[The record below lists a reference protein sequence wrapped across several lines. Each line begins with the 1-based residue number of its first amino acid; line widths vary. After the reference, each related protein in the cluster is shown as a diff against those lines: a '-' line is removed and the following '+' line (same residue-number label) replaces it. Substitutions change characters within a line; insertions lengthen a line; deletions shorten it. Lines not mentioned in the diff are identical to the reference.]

1 MSPWSRAVLLLAVLQ
16 AGLAWAQGVTP
27 VQDPWP
33 QRPFLGIDSVAHTD
47 EAGYIVLTPDDR
59 YAVTASYDGTLR
71 VWDVQ
76 TGELRQRFFFPKV
89 SANGAR
95 LRGLAMAPDGQ
106 RVAVTGY
113 DLRHI
118 IMILSLQ
125 TGRVERV
132 ISAPE
137 DTASLAWS
145 QDGRFLAAGKP
156 RGVSAR
162 GIRIYNVGNGAEV
175 FRDTDYDESDVTG
188 LAFRANGALFAV
200 TSSGRRN
207 STVKLYQPE
216 RGSWRLAASKVP
228 RFGDAS
234 SRWDAAGKTILVG
247 SRTRLDGETLDE
259 LPHEP
264 DRRGTPSSMGFS
276 RLAQS
281 PDGKYFFGAT
291 WSFYHPHGFMR
302 RWSGSGR
309 SDSFVQLQLPDPR
322 VADLA
327 VTRKGEVIY
336 VSDRGVVGLVGSDFK
351 LAWRVAH
358 DTPNLENRPQALKV
372 TESGWVALPV
382 ATAEGDREVAF
393 NLAAPEFAPL
403 SRVRERWN
411 APATSGRGVKVLAWE
426 GTRDGTVNDARLPLK
441 GSNERSLCV
450 AVHSTDG
457 TVAVGSNRERL
468 YRVSAKG
475 DRLWMTYLGSDV
487 TAVNLIEPR
496 DLVVATTSNGML
508 WLFRWSTGV
517 PVMAYY
523 LQPLSRRWL
532 AISSQGYYEASTG
545 AEDLAGW
552 IVNPSDN
559 RVADFMPMS
568 RFRSTL
574 LLSGLGRQAWESG
587 KETEAVRLLLA
598 QRTMAQGG
606 AAAPKAVPAPRPDA
620 RPSAPSPLAAAAPAA
635 SPQPTPPDA
644 AQAPDPDN
652 EDDTPSEAEAASP
665 LIAASAVRLDALPPR
680 IEVIAPGFEF
690 STDKRQVRVRF
701 KTVSAAQAPV
711 THLRT
716 TVASVSATS
725 KREEAGTSAGGDERE
740 LVIDLPPED
749 AEIRLVAENRYG
761 ASVPTVI
768 RVNYTGP
775 RQQQGKGNLY
785 LLAAG
790 VSRYDNAAFNLG
802 LPSKDA
808 RDFVTTL
815 QGQRGAKYNEV
826 YVKQLLDKDASKKG
840 LEAGFLWLKQNVTA
854 QDTVMVFFAGHGLN
868 EGPAYYFMTHE
879 ADLDRLSHTA
889 VPFNT
894 IRDTLAGLPGR
905 VVIFV
910 DTCHS
915 GNVIGKALPRR
926 ASDATIAINDLASS
940 ENGLVVFASSTGEQ
954 LSQENPA
961 WGNGAFTKAVVEGLR
976 GAADFKQRG
985 RVTYK
990 GLDAYVADRVDEL
1003 TQGEQTPVTPVLQ
1016 GVPDFTLAE
1025 LRR

>member
-1 MSPWSRAVLLLAVLQ
+1 MKMSRWIVKAWLSWWVLP
-16 AGLAWAQGVTP
+16 AGLVGAQGATP
-27 VQDPWP
+27 APDPWP
-33 QRPFLGIDSVAHTD
+33 QQPFLGIDSAAHTD
-47 EAGYIVLTPDDR
+47 EAGYIVLTPDER
-59 YAVTASYDGTLR
+59 HAVTASYDGTLR

-76 TGELRQRFFFPKV
+76 TGELRQRFFFPKT

-132 ISAPE
+132 IQAPE

-145 QDGRFLAAGKP
+145 PDGRFLAAGKP

-162 GIRIYNVGNGAEV
+162 GIRIYNVDNGAEV

-188 LAFRANGALFAV
+188 LAFRADGTLFAA

-207 STVKLYQPE
+207 STVKLYRPE
-216 RGSWRLAASKVP
+216 RGTWHLAASKVP
-228 RFGDAS
+228 RWGDAS

-247 SRTRLDGETLDE
+247 ARTRLDGETLNE
-259 LPHEP
+259 LPHDP

-291 WSFYHPHGFMR
+291 WSFHHAHGFMR
-302 RWSGSGR
+302 RWSGGGR

-327 VTRKGEVIY
+327 VTRKGEVVY
-336 VSDRGVVGLVGSDFK
+336 VSDRGAVGLVGGDFK

-372 TESGWVALPV
+372 TDAGWVALPV

-393 NLAAPEFAPL
+393 NLASPEFAPL

-426 GTRDGTVNDARLPLK
+426 GTRDGTVNDVRLPLK

-475 DRLWMTYLGSDV
+475 ERLWVTYLGSDV

-508 WLFRWSTGV
+508 WLFRWSTGA

-568 RFRSTL
+568 RLRSTL

-587 KETEAVRLLLA
+587 KEDEAIRLLLA
-598 QRTMAQGG
+598 QRSTAQGD
-606 AAAPKAVPAPRPDA
+606 AASPKAAPATRPDA
-620 RPSAPSPLAAAAPAA
+620 RPSVPPPVVAASPRPAPPAAAPTQDNDDEA
-635 SPQPTPPDA
+635 DA
-644 AQAPDPDN
+644 VSA
-652 EDDTPSEAEAASP
+652 SEAGAP
-665 LIAASAVRLDALPPR
+665 LIAASAVRLEALPPR
-680 IEVIAPGFEF
+680 IEVISPGFEF
-690 STDKRQVRVRF
+690 SSEKRQVRVRF
-701 KTVSAAQAPV
+701 KAVSAAQAPV

-716 TVASVSATS
+716 TVVSASATS
-725 KREEAGTSAGGDERE
+725 KREEATTMAAGDERE
-740 LVIDLPPED
+740 LVIDVPAED

-761 ASVPTVI
+761 ASVPTLI
-768 RVNYTGP
+768 RMNYTGP
-775 RQQQGKGNLY
+775 RQQLGKGNLF

-790 VSRYDNAAFNLG
+790 VSRYDNTAFNLG

-808 RDFVTTL
+808 RDFVATL
-815 QGQRGAKYNEV
+815 QGQRGARYNEV

-840 LEAGFLWLKQNVTA
+840 VEAGFQWLKQNVTA

-868 EGPAYYFMTHE
+868 EGSAYYFMTHE
-879 ADLDRLSHTA
+879 ADLDRLPHTA

-915 GNVIGKALPRR
+915 GNVIGKTLPRR
-926 ASDATIAINDLASS
+926 ASDATNAINDLASS

-1003 TQGEQTPVTPVLQ
+1003 TRGEQTPVTPVLQ